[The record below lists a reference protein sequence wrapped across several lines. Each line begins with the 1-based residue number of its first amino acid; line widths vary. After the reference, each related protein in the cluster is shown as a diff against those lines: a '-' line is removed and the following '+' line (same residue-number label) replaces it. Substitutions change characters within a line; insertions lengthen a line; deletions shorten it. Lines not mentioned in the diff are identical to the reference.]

1 MFGLIHI
8 YCGDGKGKT
17 TAAVGLAVRCAGRG
31 NKVLLVQFLKS
42 RDSGELYSLA
52 KLPDIEVMRGKE
64 NKKFTFQMNEEE
76 KHALLIEHNKMFE
89 QVLAKI
95 KNGGYSLLILDEVIG
110 ALNAKVF
117 EMPKLIEFLRHKPEN
132 LEVVLTGRNPAPE
145 LVEIADYVSEMRK
158 VKHPMDK
165 GIMAREGIEKI
176 TGGLYEITKCTACG
190 YRKTQYGN
198 YR

>member
-64 NKKFTFQMNEEE
+64 SKKFTFQMNEEE

-110 ALNAKVF
+110 ALNANVF
-117 EMPKLIEFLRHKPEN
+117 EMPKLIEFLRYKPEN

-165 GIMAREGIEKI
+165 GIMAREGIEK
-176 TGGLYEITKCTACG
+176 
-190 YRKTQYGN
+190 
-198 YR
+198 

>member
-8 YCGDGKGKT
+8 YCGNGKGKT

-64 NKKFTFQMNEEE
+64 SKKFTFQMNEEE

-165 GIMAREGIEKI
+165 GIMAREGIEK
-176 TGGLYEITKCTACG
+176 
-190 YRKTQYGN
+190 
-198 YR
+198 

>member
-64 NKKFTFQMNEEE
+64 SKKFTFQMNEEE

-89 QVLAKI
+89 QVLGKI

-165 GIMAREGIEKI
+165 GIMAREGIEK
-176 TGGLYEITKCTACG
+176 
-190 YRKTQYGN
+190 
-198 YR
+198 

>member
-17 TAAVGLAVRCAGRG
+17 TAAVGMAVRCAGRG

-64 NKKFTFQMNEEE
+64 SKKFTFQMNEEE

-165 GIMAREGIEKI
+165 GIMAREGIEK
-176 TGGLYEITKCTACG
+176 
-190 YRKTQYGN
+190 
-198 YR
+198 

>member
-64 NKKFTFQMNEEE
+64 SKKFTFQMNEEE

-89 QVLAKI
+89 QVLEKI

-132 LEVVLTGRNPAPE
+132 LEVVLTGRDPAPE

-165 GIMAREGIEKI
+165 GIMAREGIEK
-176 TGGLYEITKCTACG
+176 
-190 YRKTQYGN
+190 
-198 YR
+198 

>member
-52 KLPDIEVMRGKE
+52 RLPDIEVMRGKE
-64 NKKFTFQMNEEE
+64 SKKFTFQMNEEE

-165 GIMAREGIEKI
+165 GIMAREGIEK
-176 TGGLYEITKCTACG
+176 
-190 YRKTQYGN
+190 
-198 YR
+198 

>member
-64 NKKFTFQMNEEE
+64 SKKFTFQMNEEE

-95 KNGGYSLLILDEVIG
+95 KNVGYSLLILDEVIG

-165 GIMAREGIEKI
+165 GIMAREGIEK
-176 TGGLYEITKCTACG
+176 
-190 YRKTQYGN
+190 
-198 YR
+198 

>member
-1 MFGLIHI
+1 MFGLVHI

-64 NKKFTFQMNEEE
+64 SKKFTFQMNEEE

-89 QVLAKI
+89 QVLEKI

-132 LEVVLTGRNPAPE
+132 LEVVLTGRNPALE

-158 VKHPMDK
+158 VKHPMDR
-165 GIMAREGIEKI
+165 GIMAREGIEK
-176 TGGLYEITKCTACG
+176 
-190 YRKTQYGN
+190 
-198 YR
+198 

>member
-1 MFGLIHI
+1 MFGLVHI

-52 KLPDIEVMRGKE
+52 KLPDIEIMRGKE
-64 NKKFTFQMNEEE
+64 SKKFTFQMNSEE
-76 KHALLIEHNKMFE
+76 KHALLLEHNKMFE

-95 KNGGYSLLILDEVIG
+95 ATGNYALLILDEVIG
-110 ALNAKVF
+110 AVNAKVF
-117 EMPKLIEFLRHKPEN
+117 DINLLMEFLRNKPEH
-132 LEVVLTGRNPAPE
+132 LEVVMTGRNPLPE
-145 LVEIADYVSEMRK
+145 LVEIADYVSEVRK

-165 GIMAREGIEKI
+165 GVMAREGIEK
-176 TGGLYEITKCTACG
+176 
-190 YRKTQYGN
+190 
-198 YR
+198 

>member
-52 KLPDIEVMRGKE
+52 KLPDIEIMRGKE
-64 NKKFTFQMNEEE
+64 SKKFTFQMNEEE

-165 GIMAREGIEKI
+165 GIMAREGIEK
-176 TGGLYEITKCTACG
+176 
-190 YRKTQYGN
+190 
-198 YR
+198 

>member
-52 KLPDIEVMRGKE
+52 KLPDVEVMRGKE
-64 NKKFTFQMNEEE
+64 SKKFTFQMNEEE

-145 LVEIADYVSEMRK
+145 LVEIADYVTEMRK
-158 VKHPMDK
+158 VKHPMDR
-165 GIMAREGIEKI
+165 GIMAREGIEK
-176 TGGLYEITKCTACG
+176 
-190 YRKTQYGN
+190 
-198 YR
+198 

>member
-31 NKVLLVQFLKS
+31 NKVLMVQFLKS

-64 NKKFTFQMNEEE
+64 SKKFTFQMNEEE

-158 VKHPMDK
+158 VKHPMDR
-165 GIMAREGIEKI
+165 GIMAREGIEK
-176 TGGLYEITKCTACG
+176 
-190 YRKTQYGN
+190 
-198 YR
+198 

>member
-64 NKKFTFQMNEEE
+64 SKKFTFQMNEEE

-165 GIMAREGIEKI
+165 GIVAREGIEK
-176 TGGLYEITKCTACG
+176 
-190 YRKTQYGN
+190 
-198 YR
+198 

>member
-64 NKKFTFQMNEEE
+64 SKKFTFQMNEEE
-76 KHALLIEHNKMFE
+76 KRALLIEHNKMFE
-89 QVLAKI
+89 QGLAKI

-165 GIMAREGIEKI
+165 GIMAREGIEK
-176 TGGLYEITKCTACG
+176 
-190 YRKTQYGN
+190 
-198 YR
+198 

>member
-52 KLPDIEVMRGKE
+52 KLPDSEVMRGKE
-64 NKKFTFQMNEEE
+64 SKKFTFQMNEEE

-117 EMPKLIEFLRHKPEN
+117 EMPKLIEFLRQKPEN

-165 GIMAREGIEKI
+165 GIMAREGIEK
-176 TGGLYEITKCTACG
+176 
-190 YRKTQYGN
+190 
-198 YR
+198 

>member
-64 NKKFTFQMNEEE
+64 SKKFTFQMNEEE

-117 EMPKLIEFLRHKPEN
+117 KMPKLIGFLRHKPEN

-165 GIMAREGIEKI
+165 GIMAREGIEK
-176 TGGLYEITKCTACG
+176 
-190 YRKTQYGN
+190 
-198 YR
+198 

>member
-1 MFGLIHI
+1 MFGLVHI

-64 NKKFTFQMNEEE
+64 SKKFTFQMNEEE

-89 QVLAKI
+89 QVLEKI

-165 GIMAREGIEKI
+165 GIMAREGIEK
-176 TGGLYEITKCTACG
+176 
-190 YRKTQYGN
+190 
-198 YR
+198 

>member
-64 NKKFTFQMNEEE
+64 SKKFTFQMNEEE

-145 LVEIADYVSEMRK
+145 LVEIADYVSEVRK

-165 GIMAREGIEKI
+165 GIMAREGIEK
-176 TGGLYEITKCTACG
+176 
-190 YRKTQYGN
+190 
-198 YR
+198 

>member
-64 NKKFTFQMNEEE
+64 SKKFTFQMNEEE

-132 LEVVLTGRNPAPE
+132 LEVVLTGRKPAPE

-165 GIMAREGIEKI
+165 GIMAREGIEK
-176 TGGLYEITKCTACG
+176 
-190 YRKTQYGN
+190 
-198 YR
+198 

>member
-17 TAAVGLAVRCAGRG
+17 TAAIGLAVRCAGRG

-64 NKKFTFQMNEEE
+64 SKKFTFQMNEEE

-95 KNGGYSLLILDEVIG
+95 KNGSYSLLILDEVIG

-132 LEVVLTGRNPAPE
+132 LEVVLTGRNPTPE

-165 GIMAREGIEKI
+165 GIMAREGIEK
-176 TGGLYEITKCTACG
+176 
-190 YRKTQYGN
+190 
-198 YR
+198 

>member
-64 NKKFTFQMNEEE
+64 SKKFTFQMNEEE
-76 KHALLIEHNKMFE
+76 KHALLIKHNKMFE

-165 GIMAREGIEKI
+165 GIMAREGIEK
-176 TGGLYEITKCTACG
+176 
-190 YRKTQYGN
+190 
-198 YR
+198 

>member
-17 TAAVGLAVRCAGRG
+17 TAAVGLAVRCAGCG

-64 NKKFTFQMNEEE
+64 SKKFTFQMNEEE

-165 GIMAREGIEKI
+165 GIMAREGIEK
-176 TGGLYEITKCTACG
+176 
-190 YRKTQYGN
+190 
-198 YR
+198 

>member
-52 KLPDIEVMRGKE
+52 KLPDIAIMRGKE
-64 NKKFTFQMNEEE
+64 SKKFTFQMNEEE

-89 QVLAKI
+89 QVLEKI

-165 GIMAREGIEKI
+165 GIMAREGIEK
-176 TGGLYEITKCTACG
+176 
-190 YRKTQYGN
+190 
-198 YR
+198 

>member
-64 NKKFTFQMNEEE
+64 SKKFTFQMNEEE

-158 VKHPMDK
+158 VKHPMDR
-165 GIMAREGIEKI
+165 GILAREGIEK
-176 TGGLYEITKCTACG
+176 
-190 YRKTQYGN
+190 
-198 YR
+198 

>member
-64 NKKFTFQMNEEE
+64 SKKFTFQMNEEE
-76 KHALLIEHNKMFE
+76 RHALLIEHNKMFE

-165 GIMAREGIEKI
+165 GIMAREGIEK
-176 TGGLYEITKCTACG
+176 
-190 YRKTQYGN
+190 
-198 YR
+198 

>member
-31 NKVLLVQFLKS
+31 NKVLLVKFLKS

-64 NKKFTFQMNEEE
+64 SKKFTFQMNEEE

-117 EMPKLIEFLRHKPEN
+117 ELPKLIEFLRHKPEN

-165 GIMAREGIEKI
+165 GIMAREGIEK
-176 TGGLYEITKCTACG
+176 
-190 YRKTQYGN
+190 
-198 YR
+198 

>member
-17 TAAVGLAVRCAGRG
+17 TTAVGLAVRCAGRG

-64 NKKFTFQMNEEE
+64 SKKFTFQMNEEE

-165 GIMAREGIEKI
+165 GIMAREGIEK
-176 TGGLYEITKCTACG
+176 
-190 YRKTQYGN
+190 
-198 YR
+198 

>member
-52 KLPDIEVMRGKE
+52 KLPDIEVIRGKE
-64 NKKFTFQMNEEE
+64 SKKFTFQMNEEE

-117 EMPKLIEFLRHKPEN
+117 EMPKLIEFLRHKTEN

-165 GIMAREGIEKI
+165 GIMAREGIEK
-176 TGGLYEITKCTACG
+176 
-190 YRKTQYGN
+190 
-198 YR
+198 

>member
-1 MFGLIHI
+1 MFGLVHI

-64 NKKFTFQMNEEE
+64 SKKFTFQMNEEE

-95 KNGGYSLLILDEVIG
+95 ENGGYSLLILDEVIG

-165 GIMAREGIEKI
+165 GIMAREGIEK
-176 TGGLYEITKCTACG
+176 
-190 YRKTQYGN
+190 
-198 YR
+198 

>member
-64 NKKFTFQMNEEE
+64 SKKFTFQMNEEE

-145 LVEIADYVSEMRK
+145 IVEIADYVSEMRK
-158 VKHPMDK
+158 VKHPMDR
-165 GIMAREGIEKI
+165 GIMAREGIEK
-176 TGGLYEITKCTACG
+176 
-190 YRKTQYGN
+190 
-198 YR
+198 

>member
-52 KLPDIEVMRGKE
+52 KLPDIEIMRGKE
-64 NKKFTFQMNEEE
+64 SKKFTFQMNEEE

-158 VKHPMDK
+158 VKHPKDK
-165 GIMAREGIEKI
+165 GIMAREGIEK
-176 TGGLYEITKCTACG
+176 
-190 YRKTQYGN
+190 
-198 YR
+198 

>member
-31 NKVLLVQFLKS
+31 NKILLVQFLKS

-52 KLPDIEVMRGKE
+52 KLPNIEIMRGKE
-64 NKKFTFQMNEEE
+64 SKKFTFQMNEEE

-89 QVLAKI
+89 QVLEKI

-158 VKHPMDK
+158 VKHPMDR
-165 GIMAREGIEKI
+165 GIMAREGIEK
-176 TGGLYEITKCTACG
+176 
-190 YRKTQYGN
+190 
-198 YR
+198 

>member
-1 MFGLIHI
+1 MFGLINI

-64 NKKFTFQMNEEE
+64 SKKFTFQMNEEE

-165 GIMAREGIEKI
+165 GIMAREGIEK
-176 TGGLYEITKCTACG
+176 
-190 YRKTQYGN
+190 
-198 YR
+198 

>member
-42 RDSGELYSLA
+42 RDSGELYSLS

-64 NKKFTFQMNEEE
+64 SKKFTFQMNEEE

-117 EMPKLIEFLRHKPEN
+117 EMPKLIEFLRHKPED

-145 LVEIADYVSEMRK
+145 LVEFADYVSEMRK

-165 GIMAREGIEKI
+165 GIMAREGIEK
-176 TGGLYEITKCTACG
+176 
-190 YRKTQYGN
+190 
-198 YR
+198 

>member
-31 NKVLLVQFLKS
+31 NKVLMVQFLKS

-64 NKKFTFQMNEEE
+64 SKKFTFQMNEEE

-89 QVLAKI
+89 QVLGKI
-95 KNGGYSLLILDEVIG
+95 KSGGYSLLILDEVIG

-165 GIMAREGIEKI
+165 GIMAREGIEK
-176 TGGLYEITKCTACG
+176 
-190 YRKTQYGN
+190 
-198 YR
+198 

>member
-64 NKKFTFQMNEEE
+64 SKKFTFQMNEEE
-76 KHALLIEHNKMFE
+76 KHALLIVHNKMFE

-95 KNGGYSLLILDEVIG
+95 KNGGYSLLILDEAIG

-132 LEVVLTGRNPAPE
+132 MEVVLTGRNPAPE

-165 GIMAREGIEKI
+165 GIMAREGIEK
-176 TGGLYEITKCTACG
+176 
-190 YRKTQYGN
+190 
-198 YR
+198 

>member
-64 NKKFTFQMNEEE
+64 SKKFTFQMNEEE
-76 KHALLIEHNKMFE
+76 KYALLIEHNKMFE

-110 ALNAKVF
+110 ALNANVF

-165 GIMAREGIEKI
+165 GIMAREGIEK
-176 TGGLYEITKCTACG
+176 
-190 YRKTQYGN
+190 
-198 YR
+198 

>member
-42 RDSGELYSLA
+42 RDSGELYLLA

-64 NKKFTFQMNEEE
+64 SKKFTFQMNEEE

-165 GIMAREGIEKI
+165 GIMAREGIEK
-176 TGGLYEITKCTACG
+176 
-190 YRKTQYGN
+190 
-198 YR
+198 